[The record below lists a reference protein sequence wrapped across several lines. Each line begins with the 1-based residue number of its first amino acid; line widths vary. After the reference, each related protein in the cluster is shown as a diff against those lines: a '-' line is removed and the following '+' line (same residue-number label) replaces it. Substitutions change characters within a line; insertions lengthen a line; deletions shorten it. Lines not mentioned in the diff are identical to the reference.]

1 MLKSST
7 SDSCLEWFNV
17 RDYKQSPNM
26 VGDSKITPFDKVKKE
41 MQQTDTCLSEQ
52 DIYKELLKYFIGK

>member
-1 MLKSST
+1 M
-7 SDSCLEWFNV
+7 

-26 VGDSKITPFDKVKKE
+26 AGDSKITPFDKVKKE